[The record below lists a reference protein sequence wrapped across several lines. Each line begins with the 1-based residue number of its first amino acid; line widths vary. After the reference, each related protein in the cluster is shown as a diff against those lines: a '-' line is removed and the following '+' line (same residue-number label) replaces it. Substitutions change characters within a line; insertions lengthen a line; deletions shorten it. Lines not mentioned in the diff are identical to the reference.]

1 MFYWIPHAVGEL
13 HISITVPTQE
23 LWLKMAPKIELT
35 NLWPLAAPKWIKWM
49 KRIKKAHHNIHQYLS
64 AYGKLDMGF
73 LRKCAVKDVGL
84 LACEVSEYDLD
95 IFCKKKQ
102 SWKKRERP
110 CLRVKWAWTG
120 RPPSLGPLQHFFKPD
135 NNCLPLWHCQN
146 SANKRL
152 ALSPAYSRFRF
163 KTFEASESAA
173 KQLRLERQP
182 WGPYLGYEYGQII
195 ASLDGASFTWV
206 NMRVPERP
214 SFLREIG
221 KGKVKLHLGSQ
232 GYIHQSIELT
242 QPITK
247 GSNWILFVCTH
258 NPIIQWMGM
267 IIHALISKLH
277 WNIHIQG

>member
-120 RPPSLGPLQHFFKPD
+120 RPPSLDRHNIFLSQIIIAF
-135 NNCLPLWHCQN
+135 
-146 SANKRL
+146 L
-152 ALSPAYSRFRF
+152 ADTAKIRPTKDWPSHLLTAGSDSRH
-163 KTFEASESAA
+163 
-173 KQLRLERQP
+173 LRLQSQQRNNFVWRDSHEDHI
-182 WGPYLGYEYGQII
+182 W
-195 ASLDGASFTWV
+195 AM
-206 NMRVPERP
+206 NMA
-214 SFLREIG
+214 
-221 KGKVKLHLGSQ
+221 KL
-232 GYIHQSIELT
+232 
-242 QPITK
+242 
-247 GSNWILFVCTH
+247 
-258 NPIIQWMGM
+258 
-267 IIHALISKLH
+267 
-277 WNIHIQG
+277 